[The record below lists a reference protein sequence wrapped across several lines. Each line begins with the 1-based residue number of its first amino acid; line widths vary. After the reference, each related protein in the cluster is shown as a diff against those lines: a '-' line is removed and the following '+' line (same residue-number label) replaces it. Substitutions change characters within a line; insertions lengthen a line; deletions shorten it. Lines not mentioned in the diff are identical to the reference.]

1 MTHWSLVLHIFD
13 VGPDVYLSKYMS
25 WNIKTKKPRYLN
37 TNWPQN
43 AHTREYDSVNNLA
56 DSINTNRS
64 PIYFDGK
71 SQEAASDWAY
81 LLVCGVS
88 NRTEN
93 TNTAEY

>member
-1 MTHWSLVLHIFD
+1 M
-13 VGPDVYLSKYMS
+13 
-25 WNIKTKKPRYLN
+25 
-37 TNWPQN
+37 
-43 AHTREYDSVNNLA
+43 YDSVNNLA

-81 LLVCGVS
+81 LQVCGVS

-93 TNTAEY
+93 TFAEY